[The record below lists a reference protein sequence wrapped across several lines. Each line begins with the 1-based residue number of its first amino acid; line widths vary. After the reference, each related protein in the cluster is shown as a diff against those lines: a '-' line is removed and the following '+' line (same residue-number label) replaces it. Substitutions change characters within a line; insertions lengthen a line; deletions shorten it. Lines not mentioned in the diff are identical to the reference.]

1 MHFSTVARG
10 TAVLA
15 ALSGT
20 AAGVVTSPF
29 KRDLKI
35 SAELGIHPDTL
46 LGHKTSVQA
55 VASSQVD
62 EIVKAEYVSACVEI
76 IHVPR
81 EDKC

>member
-29 KRDLKI
+29 KRDLKL

-55 VASSQVD
+55 VASGRLMRSLRQNMFR
-62 EIVKAEYVSACVEI
+62 YVSEFSMFV
-76 IHVPR
+76 

>member
-15 ALSGT
+15 VLSGT
-20 AAGVVTSPF
+20 AAGIVTSPF
-29 KRDLKI
+29 KRDLKL

-55 VASSQVD
+55 IASGQVD
-62 EIVKAEYVSACVEI
+62 EIVKAEYVSVCVEI
-76 IHVPR
+76 FYVR
-81 EDKC
+81 RGWR

>member
-20 AAGVVTSPF
+20 AAAIVTSPF
-29 KRDLKI
+29 KRDLKL

-55 VASSQVD
+55 VASGQAD
-62 EIVKAEYVSACVEI
+62 EIVKAEYISVCVEI
-76 IHVPR
+76 LHVR
-81 EDKC
+81 